1 MKADRRVIQGKM
13 DIIDQNLQFLQE
25 ARKTPYPAFEKS
37 LRDILAVKHAL
48 QECIEASVDIG
59 NHIIAAEGFR
69 RAEDYRDIFTVIGE
83 NKLVSSGLQ
92 ARLGEMAQFRNV
104 LVHRY
109 AEIQTRRLYDLLQ
122 RDIADIEEFVRVV
135 LNYLKK
141 KR

>member
-13 DIIDQNLQFLQE
+13 DIIDQNLRFLRE
-25 ARKTPYPAFEKS
+25 ARKTPYPVFEKS

-92 ARLGEMAQFRNV
+92 ARLGEMAQFST
-104 LVHRY
+104 VHRY
-109 AEIQTRRLYDLLQ
+109 AEVQTRRLYDLLQ
-122 RDIADIEEFVRVV
+122 RDIADIEEFVRAV
-135 LNYLKK
+135 LVYLKR